1 MDPSRLPY
9 RATPTPASSSH
20 FSAWRSQN
28 SLPFDLVSAG
38 GNIMNELY
46 QVCET
51 LRRASIDGPLFV
63 DTDSVLP

>member
-38 GNIMNELY
+38 EYIVSKLD
-46 QVCET
+46 QACET